1 MKHDSE
7 TTDKRTDRPKVSP
20 YSKESKRD
28 REEEGRR
35 KEQTAEEKRK
45 IATEVRYR

>member
-28 REEEGRR
+28 REEEEEEEGANSRGE
-35 KEQTAEEKRK
+35 KEDSN
-45 IATEVRYR
+45 